1 MADVTFGVKVSEE
14 MKLELSDLMKS
25 TSLTGKEFMNLLI
38 HTYKL
43 EKERVSDTSIGSDIE
58 ELQRLLQRV
67 QHLYLNMHER
77 TGLLVEER
85 LREQHEIIAQKEHL
99 LEEQVEKEAT
109 YQKELDNLKQ
119 QISELRSALE
129 EKDAGIASLEEVIEA
144 QKVQIKQ
151 QSLLEQKYEAQVLQL
166 QEALVSA
173 ERIGLEVEERNK
185 EITLLKNRNDEMS
198 SEVWFMQR
206 ESEKKATEYETI
218 LQQKESELKQLREHS
233 VLEQKNALLEQK
245 LQFNQKMDL
254 LKEEHFKVQQ
264 TLNEKIQAILIK
276 NE

>member
-233 VLEQKNALLEQK
+233 VLEQRNALLEQK
-245 LQFNQKMDL
+245 LQFNQKIDL